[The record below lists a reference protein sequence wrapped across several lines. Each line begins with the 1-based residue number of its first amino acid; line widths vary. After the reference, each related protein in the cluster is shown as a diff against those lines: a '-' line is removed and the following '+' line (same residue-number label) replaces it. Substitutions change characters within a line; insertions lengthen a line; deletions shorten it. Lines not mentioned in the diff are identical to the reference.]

1 MKLNLT
7 YYGNPI
13 LRKKTK
19 PVKEITDEIR
29 TLVHDMV
36 DTMRENNGI
45 GIAAPQVN
53 RSESIFITEV
63 PIKLPDSPEGEE
75 QWQQGPLLVFIN
87 PKILSYSEEKWNRDE
102 GCLSIP
108 GLRGDVI
115 RPVTIVV
122 QAMDLDGNLFKEE
135 FSWLD
140 ARAIMHE
147 NDHINGVLFIDR
159 MNQKDRNAIENKL
172 HEIKRKFRDA

>member
-7 YYGNPI
+7 YYGNPV

-19 PVKEITDEIR
+19 PVTEITDEIR
-29 TLVHDMV
+29 TLVQDMV
-36 DTMRENNGI
+36 ETMRENNGI

-53 RSESIFITEV
+53 RTESLFITEV
-63 PIKLPDSPEGEE
+63 PIKVPDSPEGEE
-75 QWQQGPLLVFIN
+75 EWQPGPLRVFIN
-87 PKILSYSEEKWNRDE
+87 PKILSYSEEVWNREE

-108 GLRGDVI
+108 GLRGEVV

-122 QAMDLDGNLFKEE
+122 QATDLEGNLFKEE
-135 FSWLD
+135 LTWLD
-140 ARAIMHE
+140 ARAFMHE

-159 MNQKDRNAIENKL
+159 MPPRERKAIEGKL
-172 HEIKRKFRDA
+172 HEIKKKFRDA